1 MANDKNLKP
10 FSELTESQQRE
21 IRRKG
26 GKASVE
32 AKRQRKS
39 MREAMQIGMFELELP
54 ENEKDKLKSAGVK
67 NEKDMDNQMAAT
79 IAMIKK
85 AKEGDV
91 QAYNAIC
98 AMLGEKPA
106 DKMELSGGLQH
117 EITIRYVG
125 KDGDEIFPSSEDEV
139 DAEK

>member
-1 MANDKNLKP
+1 MANDNNLIPQNKRTK
-10 FSELTESQQRE
+10 SEQRE
-21 IRRKG
+21 IARLG
-26 GKASVE
+26 GMVSGE
-32 AKRQRKS
+32 MRRQRKS

-54 ENEKDKLKSAGVK
+54 ENEKNKLKSAGVK

>member
-1 MANDKNLKP
+1 MANDENLIP
-10 FSELTESQQRE
+10 FSKRSKSEARE
-21 IRRKG
+21 KGRKG
-26 GKASVE
+26 GEASGE
-32 AKRQRKS
+32 SRRQRKS

-117 EITIRYVG
+117 EITIRYIG

>member
-1 MANDKNLKP
+1 MANDENLRPQNTRTK
-10 FSELTESQQRE
+10 SEQRE
-21 IRRKG
+21 IARLG
-26 GKASVE
+26 GMASGE
-32 AKRQRKS
+32 MRRQRKS

-117 EITIRYVG
+117 EITIRYIG

>member
-10 FSELTESQQRE
+10 FSQLTESQQRE
-21 IRRKG
+21 IRQKG
-26 GKASVE
+26 GRASVE

>member
-1 MANDKNLKP
+1 MANDENLKP
-10 FSELTESQQRE
+10 INTLAKSKQRE
-21 IRRKG
+21 IRSMG
-26 GKASVE
+26 GKARVE
-32 AKRQRKS
+32 QKRQRKS

-67 NEKDMDNQMAAT
+67 DEKDMDNQMAAT

-125 KDGDEIFPSSEDEV
+125 KAGDEVFPSSEDEV
-139 DAEK
+139 EKEI

>member
-10 FSELTESQQRE
+10 FSQLTESQQRE
-21 IRRKG
+21 IRQKG
-26 GKASVE
+26 GRASVE
-32 AKRQRKS
+32 AKRERKT
-39 MREAMQIGMFELELP
+39 MRERMQMGMFELELP
-54 ENEKDKLKSAGVK
+54 ENEKDKLRAAGIK
-67 NEKDMDNQMAAT
+67 NTEDLDNSTAAT

-117 EITIRYVG
+117 EIIIRYVG
-125 KDGDEIFPSSEDEV
+125 QEGDEVFPSSESEV
-139 DAEK
+139 EV

>member
-1 MANDKNLKP
+1 M
-10 FSELTESQQRE
+10 SGEMR
-21 IRRKG
+21 
-26 GKASVE
+26 
-32 AKRQRKS
+32 RQRKS

-54 ENEKDKLKSAGVK
+54 ENEKDQLKSAGVK

>member
-1 MANDKNLKP
+1 MANNKNLKP
-10 FSELTESQQRE
+10 FSELTEEQQRE

>member
-1 MANDKNLKP
+1 MANDENLRPQNKRTK
-10 FSELTESQQRE
+10 SERRE
-21 IRRKG
+21 IARLG
-26 GKASVE
+26 GMASGE
-32 AKRQRKS
+32 MRRQRKS

-67 NEKDMDNQMAAT
+67 NENDMDNQMAAT

>member
-1 MANDKNLKP
+1 MANDENLRPQNKRTK
-10 FSELTESQQRE
+10 SEQRE
-21 IRRKG
+21 IARLG
-26 GKASVE
+26 GMASGE
-32 AKRQRKS
+32 MRRQRKS